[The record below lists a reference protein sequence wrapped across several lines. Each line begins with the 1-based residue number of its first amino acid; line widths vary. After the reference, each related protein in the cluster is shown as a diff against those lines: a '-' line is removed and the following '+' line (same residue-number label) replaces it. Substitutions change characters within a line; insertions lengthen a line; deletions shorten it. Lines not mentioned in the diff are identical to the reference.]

1 MDDLIFL
8 ALGVGFFAATLALTF
23 AFDRLRGPR

>member
-1 MDDLIFL
+1 MEDLIYI

-23 AFDRLRGPR
+23 AFERLRGPR